1 MTRVSNFPF
10 LSIGKIFS
18 FSGGAKKRSNKKRTK
33 RTNKQSNKRTKKT
46 NKRLN
51 KKSRKKNLSRRKA
64 TRKKVKSKKRAIN
77 KRTRAKTIKKL
88 PKIYSKKKRS
98 CNCDDSRTYTGKE
111 PSPKGLGFCAHCIPL
126 NVSMKGLDGNL
137 WENKKFAKGKRWV
150 KVRVDMN

>member
-1 MTRVSNFPF
+1 MTSLSKFPF

-18 FSGGAKKRSNKKRTK
+18 FSGGAKKRSNKKRT
-33 RTNKQSNKRTKKT
+33 NKQSNKKRS
-46 NKRLN
+46 NKYR
-51 KKSRKKNLSRRKA
+51 RKKNLSRKKA
-64 TRKKVKSKKRAIN
+64 TRRKIISKKREIN

-98 CNCDDSRTYTGKE
+98 CNCDESRFYTGKE

-137 WENKKFAKGKRWV
+137 WENKEFAKGKRWV